1 LISVI
6 ICTYKRAHLLKRV
19 LQSLCCQTI
28 PVDQFEVIV
37 VDDGSRDK
45 TGEIWALFRQQLPS
59 LRYVNTEENHGLGS
73 ALNVGIIA
81 ATGEYLLFTD
91 DDCIPQNDW
100 IECMHTALQDEPIV
114 AGSVASL
121 TDSYF
126 KLCHNIATFHQVMP
140 GQQAGFVEL
149 LAGANMGM
157 HRTVFKTVGMFQE
170 GRRTASDME
179 WTLRA
184 RAKGYRIYLAS
195 DAVVM
200 HDPERTTFATLVKYA
215 VKHASVT
222 ILLRQQYRALLQ
234 TPFVLRSPGILLCC
248 APLIALKVTLDT
260 YLGNARLIKFW
271 RTAPVTYL
279 LRIAWCWGAIAGL
292 REKTDDMNLGC
303 EGKSC

>member
-1 LISVI
+1 MISVI

-19 LQSLCCQTI
+19 LQSLCCQTM
-28 PVDQFEVIV
+28 PVDQYEVIV
-37 VDDGSRDK
+37 VDDGSRDQ
-45 TGEIWALFRQQLPS
+45 TGEIWKLFKPQLPS

-73 ALNVGIIA
+73 ALNAGIVA

-114 AGSVASL
+114 AGSVASP

-126 KLCHNIATFHQVMP
+126 KLCHNIATFHRVMS
-140 GQQAGFVEL
+140 GRHAGYVEF

-157 HRTVFKTVGMFQE
+157 RRTGFKIVGRFQE
-170 GRRTASDME
+170 GRRTAADME

-195 DAVVM
+195 DAVVV
-200 HDPERTTFATLVKYA
+200 HDPERTTFTALVKYA
-215 VKHASVT
+215 TKHASVT
-222 ILLRQQYRALLQ
+222 VLLRQQYRALLQ
-234 TPFVLRSPGILLCC
+234 TPFILRSPGFLLCC

-271 RTAPVTYL
+271 RTVPVIYA
-279 LRIAWCWGAIAGL
+279 LRIAWCWGAMGGL
-292 REKTDDMNLGC
+292 RKGKKEKMI
-303 EGKSC
+303 